1 MSNHIEWVEATYPP
15 TAYLPAELTDL
26 ADDGNPDGDM
36 GLRLG
41 ESDGAML
48 YGTVHE
54 IVVWLEWA
62 VREVER
68 IRKLEVAEKN
78 RIVRHLIADGLSRD
92 DEGEFDRKVSL
103 VHNLLMPE
111 ERNPEYQYGIAK
123 FIFEDTTWLDRTVGV
138 EDVYWHIWQEETP

>member
-1 MSNHIEWVEATYPP
+1 MTDHIEWIEATYPP
-15 TAYLPAELTDL
+15 LAYTARELEDL

-54 IVVWLEWA
+54 MVAWLERA
-62 VREVER
+62 VLEVER

-78 RIVRHLIADGLSRD
+78 RITRHIIAEGLSRD
-92 DEGEFDRKVSL
+92 DEGEFDRKVQL
-103 VHNLLMPE
+103 VHNLLVPQ
-111 ERNPEYQYGIAK
+111 ERNPEYQMGIAK
-123 FIFEDTTWLDRTVGV
+123 FIYEDTQWRSAEVDF
-138 EDVYWHIWQEETP
+138 EHVYWHIWEETP